1 MRTGLVF
8 FDARHAVHFLGNRKD
23 DASDRVVNAQAM
35 QRAIFL
41 STLGAGLLATTQS
54 GNAAERVSVLHA
66 GSLNTVFA
74 QRLAP
79 EFERLT
85 GLHAEG
91 EGRGSVANAKLIAAG
106 LKTPDVFL
114 SADTSVTRDLLK
126 TGNGTIAWYASFA
139 TTRMVI
145 AYSLKSPFAT
155 QFAEAARGARRWYDV
170 LRTPGMRIGR
180 TDPAIDP
187 KGYRTLIV
195 ADLAERLY
203 NIPNLRSALFGA
215 QRNPDQTLTDEA
227 ILVRLEQGDI
237 DVAFV
242 YGVEAT
248 IRSLPTIELDP
259 RINLGDP
266 RYAARYA
273 TASETIEGVV
283 RRGEPIEYAFTIPT
297 RASNPSGGVAF
308 LRYLISTDGRRALD
322 AAGLQAQTPQFFGDL
337 ASVPEGLRSVR

>member
-1 MRTGLVF
+1 MR
-8 FDARHAVHFLGNRKD
+8 R
-23 DASDRVVNAQAM
+23 S
-35 QRAIFL
+35 IFL
-41 STLGAGLLATTQS
+41 STLGAGLFANAQP

-126 TGNGTIAWYASFA
+126 NGNGAISWYASFA
-139 TTRMVI
+139 TTRIVI
-145 AYSLKSPFAT
+145 AYSLKSPFGT
-155 QFAEAARGARRWYDV
+155 QYAEAARGMRHWYDV
-170 LRTPGMRIGR
+170 LRLPGMRIGR

-195 ADLAERLY
+195 AELAERLY
-203 NIPNLRSALFGA
+203 TIPNFRSAVFGA
-215 QRNPDQTLTDEA
+215 ERNPEQTLTDEA

-248 IRSLPTIELDP
+248 VRSLPTIGLDP

-273 TASETIEGVV
+273 TASVTIDGVV
-283 RRGEPIEYAFTIPT
+283 RKGEPIEYAFTIPT
-297 RASNPSGGVAF
+297 RASNPSGGAAF
-308 LRYLISTDGRRALD
+308 LRYLISTDGRRSLD
-322 AAGLQAQTPQFFGDL
+322 SAGLQTQTPQFFGDL
-337 ASVPEGLRSVR
+337 ASVPEGLRSMR